1 MCDEVSQSLSG
12 FVVTLLQHLLRR
24 FHMHGMLSRLIL
36 CIKIDSI
43 MLASVLGEGE
53 ENFGVHVACP
63 EFSRCLVDSTT
74 IALTFR

>member
-1 MCDEVSQSLSG
+1 
-12 FVVTLLQHLLRR
+12 
-24 FHMHGMLSRLIL
+24 MHGMLSTLIL
-36 CIKIDSI
+36 CIKIDSV

-63 EFSRCLVDSTT
+63 EFSPCLVDSTT